1 MPTIDKPQLRIDADI
16 TGPNPKATLTV
27 TYTVHWDEY
36 DQHSRQLFSEG
47 WKVIGADSGAGE
59 DGTDDT
65 VTGRG
70 AADIVRF
77 SSEGQASTE
86 REIVIELDVDTL
98 DEDPGSNTDEIK
110 VLVSL
115 DPVGPFRAE
124 ETSNR
129 VLIAA

>member
-1 MPTIDKPQLRIDADI
+1 MPTIDDLQLRIDADI

-27 TYTVHWDEY
+27 TYTVLWDEY
-36 DQHSRQLFSEG
+36 DQRSRQLYSEG
-47 WKVIGADSGAGE
+47 WKVIGADSAAGE
-59 DGTDDT
+59 DGEDDT

-77 SSEGQASTE
+77 SSEGQSSTE
-86 REIVIELDVDTL
+86 REIVIELDVDVL

-115 DPVGPFRAE
+115 DPVGPFRVE

>member
-1 MPTIDKPQLRIDADI
+1 M
-16 TGPNPKATLTV
+16 
-27 TYTVHWDEY
+27 HWDDY
-36 DQHSRQLFSEG
+36 DQASHQLYSEG

-70 AADIVRF
+70 AADIERF
-77 SSEGQASTE
+77 SSEGRASSE

-115 DPVGPFRAE
+115 DPVGPFHAE

-129 VLIAA
+129 VLVTA